1 MFSDELEMLID
12 AALSD
17 GELTEK
23 ERSVLHK
30 RAIAEGVDPDELD
43 LIVNARLAEMR
54 REEKQNAF
62 EEDTRE
68 EGKLSTLQQMMNH
81 INEIQSTEFKGN
93 LFKKGSTK
101 KVEAIVNVIRGF
113 PMPNDRDE
121 LLELAAF
128 LRPYRKKNL
137 FSSDE
142 SEDYDIQMSYKDRYK
157 ELETKV
163 KSQFSDDPQLM
174 EAIGAGPKKGL
185 FGGLFGK

>member
-43 LIVNARLAEMR
+43 LIVNARLAEMQ
-54 REEKQNAF
+54 REEKHNAF
-62 EEDTRE
+62 EEDARE
-68 EGKLSTLQQMMNH
+68 EGKRSTLQQMMNR